1 MSRLVAGAWF
11 GPVLA
16 VLLVFALGL
25 VVGAPVPA
33 GLIGLVVA
41 ASLLAGAPAAL
52 VVARSGAVLGP
63 LSLALSA
70 AAALGAAG
78 AWLLAGPQAN
88 VMIAASLAAA
98 GFAALWTAGGAAS
111 ARLAWPMPVA
121 ALVALCLVL
130 VLRRDAAGVL
140 IAGGLGAAVLGLCL
154 AMPAALTPRRMQ
166 GGLRP
171 AGLGLLLAA
180 AVLAGP
186 MSGVAA
192 LEQVLALVAA
202 LPGLGVLMATP
213 SMAPFRLGVALLLVQ
228 ALVTFMALLMPGAAV
243 ALGLLLAGAVLAGPM
258 SGVAALEQVLA
269 LVVALPGLGVLMATP
284 SMAPFRLGVALLLVQ
299 ALVTFMALLMPGAA
313 VALGLLPAEALEN
326 FRWALLGAG
335 FLPVFCALAAALLP
349 RGKGVLALGAFAVLA
364 AGLPLLLGPI
374 GLLAAPI
381 LGILL
386 AMLLL
391 LGGTEHAAGA

>member
-63 LSLALSA
+63 LSLALPA

-171 AGLGLLLAA
+171 AG
-180 AVLAGP
+180 
-186 MSGVAA
+186 
-192 LEQVLALVAA
+192 
-202 LPGLGVLMATP
+202 
-213 SMAPFRLGVALLLVQ
+213 
-228 ALVTFMALLMPGAAV
+228 
-243 ALGLLLAGAVLAGPM
+243 LGLLLAGAVLAGPM